1 MAELGHSTLCRD
13 ESQLG
18 YQTLLGEVGHGFD
31 LRVTQV
37 NRSTAEQTGDDT
49 VVASARVPHRTL
61 FAIDQHLDLLTTTYD
76 RSVTDSW
83 VECRSGG
90 ENQETPSKKAN
101 TAAV

>member
-1 MAELGHSTLCRD
+1 
-13 ESQLG
+13 
-18 YQTLLGEVGHGFD
+18 
-31 LRVTQV
+31 
-37 NRSTAEQTGDDT
+37 
-49 VVASARVPHRTL
+49 L